1 MRRSIAL
8 LVVLFVPVFLNL
20 ACGGDTTGLSPDNGS
35 TTVQGEI
42 GTADFELVVGAAN
55 GPGHPLDGPFILRG
69 TNLHYEDSL
78 QALVVDLTIRNSTRQ
93 AHPEPIVLT
102 FVHLIPATAT
112 VLNPDNGINGDGAE
126 IVFQFANDDGVWTPG
141 EASLPRTVQFGVE
154 KGVSIGFAARLNVG
168 QAGGRNGLIGGV
180 VWLDADR
187 DSVRDD
193 GEPGVPGVPM
203 MLSSAGGDP
212 RGGTRGTPIAPRVV
226 LTAPDGHYVFRNLP
240 AGSYVVTKMPSMRAG
255 APTTPTQV
263 YVLLAEENGDVGD
276 FLHADF
282 GCAPPPPG
290 PR

>member
-1 MRRSIAL
+1 MRRIIAL
-8 LVVLFVPVFLNL
+8 LVVLFVPLFLNL
-20 ACGGDTTGLSPDNGS
+20 ACGGDTTGLSTDNGG

-42 GTADFELVVGAAN
+42 GTADFELVVGAAT

-78 QALVVDLTIRNSTRQ
+78 QALVVDLTVRNSTRQ

-102 FVHLIPATAT
+102 FVDLIPASVT

-126 IVFQFANDDGVWTPG
+126 IVFPFANDDGVWTPG
-141 EASLPRTVQFGVE
+141 EVSLPRTVQFGVE
-154 KGVSIGFAARLNVG
+154 KGVSIGFVARLNVG
-168 QAGGRNGLIGGV
+168 QVAGRNGLIGGV

-193 GEPGVPGVPM
+193 GEPGVPGVPV

-212 RGGTRGTPIAPRVV
+212 RGKPIAPRVV
-226 LTAPDGHYVFRNLP
+226 LTAPDGHYVFRDLP

-255 APTTPTQV
+255 APTTPTQI
-263 YVLLAEENGDVGD
+263 YVLLGEDNGNVGD
-276 FLHADF
+276 FLDANF